1 MNKYRFN
8 ASTTDPYVD
17 QKVSAACTG
26 LSNTAALINKCS
38 L

>member
-26 LSNTAALINKCS
+26 LSDAVHVT
-38 L
+38 